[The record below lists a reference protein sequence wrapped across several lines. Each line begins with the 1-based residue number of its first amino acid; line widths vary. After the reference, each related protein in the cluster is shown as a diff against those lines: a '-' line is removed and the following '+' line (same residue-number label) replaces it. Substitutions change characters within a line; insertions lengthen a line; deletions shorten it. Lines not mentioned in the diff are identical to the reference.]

1 VYTQPALPTQYRTF
15 NVTIPSGSATGN
27 TRALLGNSFITV
39 VTSSLTNVNL
49 LNDAGS
55 GFTATTSSLN
65 SGSYSPI
72 AICTDIPQQTF
83 VNTDVLLSNTRPAK
97 ISIYDATNFE
107 VVSSGWIGQA
117 NYVGPWGSSLN
128 TELTSSLSFGYSIL
142 LAPYY
147 YDIQYGN
154 ANLSDIK
161 NSSVYVALTCDT
173 SATASVSVLPLQLSV
188 TSSCA
193 FGGSNGTITANIF
206 GGVAPYYYSLDSG
219 SSYTSPTSAT
229 TYTWSSLSDA
239 DFNVVVKDSS
249 ANIQYTYWPVI
260 YCNTRRVSVEFVR
273 VDPLATGTV
282 VDRGTSYT
290 DTFAVSSYVGVNL
303 ALTASA
309 TNASLF
315 EGWNSEADSSTIIST
330 NARYTYAVQNAA
342 TQSFYAIF
350 SKAGSPTTGSFCY
363 FDQNPIGQAL
373 CNSCDVSA
381 TIYFNSASINVNSL
395 DSASWYTNSELTI
408 PANGFYKFNSGN
420 TNNAIV
426 YQVTNGTGSA
436 LGPCDTTAINC

>member
-15 NVTIPSGSATGN
+15 NVTIPSGSSTGN

-55 GFTATTSSLN
+55 GYTVTTSSLN

-83 VNTDVLLSNTRPAK
+83 VNTEVLLSNTRPAK

-117 NYVGPWGSSLN
+117 NYVGPWGSSVN
-128 TELTSSLSFGYSIL
+128 TALTSSLSFGYSIL

-147 YDIQYGN
+147 YNIQYGN
-154 ANLSDIK
+154 ADLSDVK

-173 SATASVSVLPLQLSV
+173 SATASVAVLPLQLSV

-193 FGGSNGTITANIF
+193 FGGSSGTITANIF

-219 SSYTSPTSAT
+219 STYTSPTSAT

-249 ANIQYTYWPVI
+249 ANIQYAYWPVI
-260 YCNTRRVSVEFVR
+260 YCNTRKVNVQFVR

-290 DTFAVSSYVGVNL
+290 DTFNVFSYVGVNL

-315 EGWNSEADSSTIIST
+315 EGWNNAPNST
-330 NARYTYAVQNAA
+330 NMLSTNSRYTYVVQNAA

-350 SKAGSPTTGSFCY
+350 SKAGSPATGSFCY
-363 FDQNPIGQAL
+363 FNENPIGQAL

-381 TIYFNSASINVNSL
+381 TIYFDSASAAINSL
-395 DSASWYTNSELTI
+395 ESSSWYTNSALTT
-408 PANGFYKFNSGN
+408 PANGFYKFNSGT
-420 TNNAIV
+420 TNNSIV

-436 LGPCDTTAINC
+436 LGPCDTTTINC